1 MSDQGF
7 QALIESNR
15 RLTEVVEDK
24 VDEIN
29 NELNKIPV
37 TIQNSYKA
45 SYYVDKY
52 SSNTVR
58 DGKSKATACR
68 SISELLG
75 KITKIP
81 GSTVYVHLNAPNND
95 NVVDV
100 YDWSGIGMED
110 GVFWNI
116 YPYQDQYTSKRV
128 RIRITGENVA
138 FAGSTHYYGFCVIDA
153 ESRPLSASYK
163 GIFRTWNGLIHGL
176 MFYNCEILYADGY
189 LMTATHGFSILDLRY
204 SSVKS
209 SKAEPAMM
217 IQSISGVKT
226 LVEHGSTSFDNVQV
240 IESGAIV

>member
-1 MSDQGF
+1 MSDPVF

-15 RLTEVVEDK
+15 RLTETVEGK
-24 VDEIN
+24 VGEID
-29 NELNKIPV
+29 NELAKIPL
-37 TIQNSYKA
+37 TIQNSYTA
-45 SYYVDKY
+45 NYYVDKY
-52 SSNTVR
+52 STNTVR

-81 GSTVYVHLNAPNND
+81 GSTIFIRLNAPNND
-95 NVVDV
+95 NMIDV
-100 YDWSGIGMED
+100 YDWSGLGMEN

-153 ESRPLSASYK
+153 VSRPLNASYK

-176 MFYNCEILYADGY
+176 MFYDCEILYEDGY
-189 LMTATHGFSILDLRY
+189 VMTATHGFSILDLRH

-209 SKAEPAMM
+209 SKAEPAGM
-217 IQSISGVKT
+217 IQSLTGVKT